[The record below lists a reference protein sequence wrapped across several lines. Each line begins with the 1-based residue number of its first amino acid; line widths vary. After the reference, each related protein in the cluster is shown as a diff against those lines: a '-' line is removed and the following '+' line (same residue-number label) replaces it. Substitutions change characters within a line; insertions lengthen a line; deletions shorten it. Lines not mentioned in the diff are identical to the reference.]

1 MRQGQALISSCF
13 FPRRGF
19 DTDDDDEFNDWLDDD
34 PFKVHLIALLWNLL
48 AMMTILTTLLAF
60 RASAQQC

>member
-19 DTDDDDEFNDWLDDD
+19 DTDDVNDWLDDD

-48 AMMTILTTLLAF
+48 AMMTILTTLMAF